1 MATTSSAPS
10 AGGASRTALRVGAR
24 AGLVARAAFYLLLA
38 YLTLRVAALSGATSK
53 QVDANGALRTV
64 AGAPFDKAVLAT
76 AGVGF
81 VLFGVV
87 RLRAA
92 WIDDDGSPVDRV
104 TTVIQG
110 LGSFVVAYIPFT
122 FVFGNTS
129 TGSEQQTHKTTAH
142 LLGLPGGRVIVIVI
156 GLVVLG
162 WAGWQV
168 RGALRR
174 DHEEGLDLGGC
185 GRRTRQVIKIVSATG
200 LAARALV
207 IAPIGVFFVVAG
219 STYDPHHV
227 HGLDGELLLLAR
239 HTWGTAVLA
248 LIALGLLD
256 FAAYALI
263 EARYRRL
270 EDAS

>member
-1 MATTSSAPS
+1 MATTSSATS

-24 AGLVARAAFYLLLA
+24 AGLIARAVFYLLLA
-38 YLTLRVAALSGATSK
+38 YLTLRVAALSGGGGK
-53 QVDANGALRTV
+53 QVDANGALRT
-64 AGAPFDKAVLAT
+64 AAAAPFDKVVLGA

-81 VLFGVV
+81 ALFGVV

-92 WIDDDGSPVDRV
+92 WTDDDVSTLGRV

-122 FVFGNTS
+122 FVFGKTS

-142 LLGLPGGRVIVIVI
+142 LLGLPGGRVIVIVV

-162 WAGWQV
+162 WAAWQI
-168 RGALRR
+168 RGAVRR

-185 GRRTRQVIKIVSATG
+185 GRRLRRAIKVVSATG
-200 LAARALV
+200 LVARALV
-207 IAPIGVFFVVAG
+207 IAPIGIFFIVAG
-219 STYDPHHV
+219 STYDAGHV
-227 HGLDGELLLLAR
+227 RGLDGELLLLAG
-239 HTWGTAVLA
+239 HSWGKAVLA

-256 FAAYALI
+256 FAAYAVI

>member
-1 MATTSSAPS
+1 MATTSSATS
-10 AGGASRTALRVGAR
+10 ADDAPRTALRVGAR
-24 AGLVARAAFYLLLA
+24 AGLIARAAFYLLLA
-38 YLTLRVAALSGATSK
+38 YLTIRIAALSGGGSK

-64 AGAPFDKAVLAT
+64 ARAPADKVVLAV

-81 VLFGVV
+81 ALFGVV

-92 WIDDDGSPVDRV
+92 WTDSDESTLGRV

-142 LLGLPGGRVIVIVI
+142 LLGLPGGRVIVVVV
-156 GLVVLG
+156 GLIVLG
-162 WAGWQV
+162 WAGWQI
-168 RGALRR
+168 RGAVRR
-174 DHEEGLDLGGC
+174 DHEDGLDLAGC
-185 GRRTRQVIKIVSATG
+185 GRRTEQAIKIVSGTG
-200 LAARALV
+200 LVARAIV
-207 IAPIGVFFVVAG
+207 IAPIGIFFLVAG
-219 STYDPHHV
+219 FTYDAGKV
-227 HGLDGELLLLAR
+227 RGLDGELLLLTHHR
-239 HTWGTAVLA
+239 WGTAVLA